1 MAGDTGWR
9 ITDQVTD
16 QVQNTRA
23 GATVTGVMVY
33 FTTGEGNEGSVFIAN
48 QHYNAK
54 HVRSAV
60 QAQANLIDEIGGLS
74 HGSLASAG

>member
-1 MAGDTGWR
+1 MAATGWR

-33 FTTGEGNEGSVFIAN
+33 FITGEGNEGSVFVVN

-54 HVRSAV
+54 NVRRAV
-60 QAQANLIDEIGGLS
+60 QAQADLLDEIGGLA
-74 HGSLASAG
+74 HGTLAQGG

>member
-1 MAGDTGWR
+1 MAATGWR

-33 FTTGEGNEGSVFIAN
+33 FITGEGNEGSVFIVN

-54 HVRSAV
+54 NVRRAV
-60 QAQANLIDEIGGLS
+60 QAQADLLDEIGGLA
-74 HGSLASAG
+74 HGTLAQGG

>member
-1 MAGDTGWR
+1 MAESGWK

-33 FTTGEGNEGSVFIAN
+33 FITGEGNEGSVFIVN

-54 HVRSAV
+54 NVRKAV
-60 QAQANLIDEIGGLS
+60 QAQANLLDEVGNLA
-74 HGSLASAG
+74 HGNLATPG

>member
-1 MAGDTGWR
+1 MAESGWR
-9 ITDQVTD
+9 VTDQVTD

-33 FTTGEGNEGSVFIAN
+33 FITGDGNEGSVFIAN

-54 HVRSAV
+54 NVRRAV
-60 QAQANLIDEIGGLS
+60 QSHANLLDEVGALA
-74 HGSLASAG
+74 HGSLAQTAQ

>member
-1 MAGDTGWR
+1 MAESGWR
-9 ITDQVTD
+9 IVDQVTD

-33 FTTGEGNEGSVFIAN
+33 FITGEGNEGSVFIVN

-54 HVRSAV
+54 NVRKAV
-60 QAQANLIDEIGGLS
+60 QTQANLLDEVGNLA
-74 HGSLASAG
+74 HGSLAQGI